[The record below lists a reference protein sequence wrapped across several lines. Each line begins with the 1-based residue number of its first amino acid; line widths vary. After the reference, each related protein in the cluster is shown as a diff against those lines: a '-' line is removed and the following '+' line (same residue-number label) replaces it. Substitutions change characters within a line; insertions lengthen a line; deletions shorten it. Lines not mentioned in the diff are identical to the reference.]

1 MNNKLTARSVL
12 GNSQGRRAPYSNKK
26 SNRALCLR
34 TTRANTTARTVAVVA
49 AMIEYIK
56 LTKNGENAALLL
68 KNNL

>member
-12 GNSQGRRAPYSNKK
+12 GNSQGRRPPYSNKI
-26 SNRALCLR
+26 SNRVLCLR
-34 TTRANTTARTVAVVA
+34 TSRANTTARTVAVVA

-56 LTKNGENAALLL
+56 LTRNGENATLLL